1 MTSTKLTYLEQQHL
15 YESEATVESVTQD
28 GDQIVIVLDETILY
42 PQGGGQPYDNGFI
55 KSGDTIFE
63 VTEVRWVEGKVQHKG
78 KYLQGEPLNPLQKV
92 TVHVDEPRRKLH
104 ARLHSAGHIIDN
116 VVQEL
121 NLPWQASKG
130 YHYPDSPYVEYEGE
144 ITPEQKI
151 ALPAQIEKRANE
163 LIQAGFETKA
173 FIIKPEE
180 IQKYCLFPNSN
191 FPKDKPLRIVI
202 VAGEKGCPCG
212 GTHVSN
218 IQEIHHM
225 NIPKIESKGGRIK
238 VKYNL

>member
-1 MTSTKLTYLEQQHL
+1 MTSTKLTYLEQQHR

-28 GDQIVIVLDETILY
+28 GDQVVITLDQTIFY
-42 PQGGGQPYDNGFI
+42 AQGGGQPYDKGLI

-63 VTEVRWVEGKVQHKG
+63 VTEVRWIEGQVHHKG
-78 KYLQGEPLNPLQKV
+78 KYLQGAPLKPQQKV
-92 TVHVDEPRRKLH
+92 TLHVDETRRKLH
-104 ARLHSAGHIIDN
+104 AKLHSAGHIIDN

-130 YHYPDSPYVEYEGE
+130 YHHPDSPYVEYEGE
-144 ITPEQKI
+144 VTPEQK
-151 ALPAQIEKRANE
+151 ATLPAQIEKRANE
-163 LIQAGFETKA
+163 LISNGFQTKA
-173 FIIKPEE
+173 FIINPHE
-180 IQKYCLFPNSN
+180 IQQYCLFPNSN

-212 GTHVSN
+212 GTHVAN
-218 IQEIHHM
+218 IQEINHM